1 MNRAEIKICGITNAE
16 DARLAAALGADWLG
30 LVFCQSER
38 RISEDQ
44 ALAIA
49 AAVDGCKLA
58 GVFRALPALEIAR
71 LALSCDL
78 AMLQIHERVDAQFL
92 RELRA
97 SCAAHICVTL
107 EPNDL
112 ADADYLELLRL
123 SRIDSLLLDL
133 PKEADRP
140 QLLLSLQQI
149 EQAVASGLPVRIA
162 GGLNAYSAAS
172 LLRMSS
178 AMGVDVA
185 SSVESFPGRKHP
197 ARLAEFIQAVRSA
210 SPQQMP
216 DPGVDGRFGPFGGA
230 YVPETLVPALEE
242 LSRTYAELSAS
253 QAFQSE
259 LSLLL
264 REFAGRE
271 TPLHHAARL
280 SEKYG
285 RLILLKRED
294 LLHTGAHKLNNC
306 LGQALLARHAGRTQL
321 IAETGAG
328 QHGVAVATTAAMF
341 GMSCRIY
348 MGTQDMQRQGPNLR
362 RMQLL
367 GAEVRPVDSGSA
379 TLKDAT
385 SEAIRDWVANCRDSH
400 YLLGSA
406 VGPHPYPLMVRNFQ
420 AVIGNEARRQC
431 LELTGGLPGMVVA
444 SVGGG
449 SNAIGMFAAFLADP
463 AVRLLGAEAGGTG
476 LARGEH
482 AAALG
487 LGRPGVLHGS
497 LSYLLQDESGQVEPV
512 HSISAG
518 LDYPG
523 VGPEHSFLHC
533 VGRVSYESVSDTEA
547 IAGFS
552 ELCRLEGIIPALESS
567 HALALALRTASEG
580 PVVICLSGR
589 GDKDIDH
596 VLATQAGWAAGG
608 QHEAA

>member
-1 MNRAEIKICGITNAE
+1 MHRAEIKICGITSVE
-16 DARLAAALGADWLG
+16 DARLAAALGADYLG
-30 LVFCQSER
+30 MIFCQSER

-49 AAVDGCKLA
+49 AAVEGCKLA
-58 GVFRALPALEIAR
+58 GVFRSMQAKEIAR
-71 LALSCDL
+71 LALRCDL
-78 AMLQIHERVDAQFL
+78 AMIQIHEHVGAEFL
-92 RELRA
+92 RELREI
-97 SCAAHICVTL
+97 CAMHICVAI
-107 EPNDL
+107 EPDDL
-112 ADADYLELLRL
+112 DDPSYLQMLGEC
-123 SRIDSLLLDL
+123 RIDSILLDL
-133 PKEADRP
+133 PKRERGP
-140 QLLLSLQQI
+140 ELITLQHI
-149 EQAVASGLPVRIA
+149 SRAAASGIPVRIA

-172 LLRMSS
+172 LLRMSP

-197 ARLAEFIQAVRSA
+197 ARLAEFIKAVRTA
-210 SPQQMP
+210 SSQELPE
-216 DPGVDGRFGPFGGA
+216 PGMDGRFGPFGGA

-253 QAFQSE
+253 QTFQTE
-259 LSLLL
+259 LSQLL

-306 LGQALLARHAGRTQL
+306 LGQALLARHTGRTQL

-341 GMSCRIY
+341 GMACRIY
-348 MGTQDMQRQGPNLR
+348 MGTEDIRRQEANLR
-362 RMQLL
+362 RMELL
-367 GAEVRPVDSGSA
+367 GAEVRPVSSGSA

-420 AVIGNEARRQC
+420 AVIGNETLRQC
-431 LELTGGLPGMVVA
+431 LALTGGMPGMVVA

-449 SNAIGMFAAFLADP
+449 SNAIGMFAAFLASP
-463 AVRLLGAEAGGTG
+463 EVRLLGAEAGGTG
-476 LARGEH
+476 LARGQH

-497 LSYLLQDESGQVEPV
+497 LSYLLQDDKGQVEPV

-523 VGPEHSFLHC
+523 VGPEHSFLHA
-533 VGRVSYESVSDTEA
+533 VGRVDYQSVSDVEA
-547 IAGFS
+547 LASFH

-567 HALALALRTASEG
+567 HALALALRTAGSG

-589 GDKDIDH
+589 GDKDIEH
-596 VLATQAGWAAGG
+596 VMATQLGLSQGG
-608 QHEAA
+608 AHEAA